1 MLIEWTEAES
11 TAGQGDGQGDGEGGS
26 EGGGG
31 RSWELEGKGRGEAAH
46 VVH

>member
-11 TAGQGDGQGDGEGGS
+11 TACQGEGGS

-46 VVH
+46 VLH